1 MSSQERTASL
11 ETELCAWRVN
21 RQLYPGWIIAPY
33 QTRDRVW
40 QHTRYWLDAAI
51 QSGESWSSCQ
61 VIILWR
67 ELSWRLESCLQLVP
81 DQAVRRLQ
89 CSVDSVGDN
98 HGTEELMFDVEP
110 LQDETWPRELRL
122 SSRELREDWIECML
136 ALLQSYRLRP
146 DLTAFQKITDRLRS
160 ADYLSQNQQCHM
172 SYQSCLVALAELDR
186 EKATSL
192 VETWPEDPEDP
203 YWLVKRAGVYLE
215 LGDELTAT
223 AVATDALEKIRRRR
237 LSNRYGYWALS
248 REGWCLRFLSQ
259 IFRSRHFLSMHEE
272 PVPESDVAGRHRDFD
287 RELEEARSSP
297 DAELQ
302 IMQERIS
309 GRMFP
314 PKPVERTRNAPDF
327 DTGVVGETIHFGAY
341 EPAARLGAAVNI
353 LRLCELSGLPPSVG
367 GVGFFGGAVSEAL
380 LWVREEFPGLW
391 AAFVFRYRG
400 IGINEY
406 REPASKTKQ
415 EAIRRD
421 ILDVLPVAHTK
432 RLHDAAIRELCR
444 VLEIVDSR
452 GTREGGADR
461 YDAIQSIR
469 RLGSAATKFSICL
482 GDQEREEV
490 FVLFLRLSRAD
501 GLSQNPILQDTLW
514 KMAWRTVSY
523 FSTDMINKW
532 ATEIFVQFPLVSEET
547 QQRRGWPEIT
557 LFVPKSMGAE
567 FTRPISTEFD
577 KGVVGL
583 VELLSS
589 SNLIDRTGAAWRLLG
604 MYDRGLLWESE
615 CEEYKKK
622 LWSVLDEHGLP
633 LISSEVLRVI
643 VHLQWPTEV
652 ESAVSEGLRSWI
664 GSQKIGDRFAPREDQ
679 SGSGAARFGVTYPD
693 PENYLTELLELGVRL
708 STKQEAYDRVFTP
721 AVRKEV
727 LAKILEWWRRER
739 DRFMSQHRRP
749 HLFSGN
755 VFQRVEDALQVLF
768 DCVLSDDVLDVESKA
783 ELNSFLEDLKKIDQT
798 GVYWFQV
805 ATYLGI
811 VSEEV
816 FWAKVRADLWG
827 NDSRSAFSALVA
839 WSHWITKRKALGLGQ
854 VPRDVFVAIVSE
866 IASVRGERCRQV
878 CLIITQTVERG
889 YAHGEDIDEGLLNG
903 ALNSAVVRLRK
914 GGVVGSSSLGV
925 GEQRELVPHLR
936 RELTRLL
943 VTLDRQGMAL
953 GQMGEDWL
961 RRAKADRFIDVRFL
975 VAEGEA

>member
-1 MSSQERTASL
+1 MSSQEKTASL
-11 ETELCAWRVN
+11 GTELCAWRIN
-21 RQLYPGWIIAPY
+21 RQLYPGWLIAPY
-33 QTRDRVW
+33 QTRDRLW

-51 QSGESWSSCQ
+51 QSGESWSASQ

-67 ELSWRLESCLQLVP
+67 ELAWRLECCLQLVP

-89 CSVDSVGDN
+89 CAVDSVEDN
-98 HGTEELMFDVEP
+98 CRTEQLMFDVAS
-110 LQDETWPRELRL
+110 LQEETWPRELRL
-122 SSRELREDWIECML
+122 SSSELREDWIECML

-146 DLTAFQKITDRLRS
+146 DLAAFQKITDRLRS
-160 ADYLSQNQQCHM
+160 LDYLSQNQQCHM

-186 EKATSL
+186 ERATSL
-192 VETWPEDPEDP
+192 VERWPEDPEDP

-223 AVATDALEKIRRRR
+223 SVAMDALEKIRRRR
-237 LSNRYGYWALS
+237 LADRYGHWALS

-259 IFRSRHFLSMHEE
+259 ISRSRHLLSMHEE
-272 PVPESDVAGRHRDFD
+272 SVPQSDVAGRHRDFD

-297 DAELQ
+297 DTELQ
-302 IMQERIS
+302 LMQERIS

-327 DTGVVGETIHFGAY
+327 DTGIVGETVHFGAY

-353 LRLCELSGLPPSVG
+353 LRLCESSGLPPSVG

-400 IGINEY
+400 IGIHEY
-406 REPASKTKQ
+406 REPGSNTKQ

-421 ILDVLPVAHTK
+421 ILDVLPVAHIK
-432 RLHDAAIRELCR
+432 RLYDAAIRDLYR
-444 VLEIVDSR
+444 VIEIADSR
-452 GTREGGADR
+452 GTMEGGADR
-461 YDAIQSIR
+461 YDVIQSIR
-469 RLGSAATKFSICL
+469 RLGSAATKFSMCL

-490 FVLFLRLSRAD
+490 FVLFLRLSRGD

-514 KMAWRTVSY
+514 NMARRTVSY

-547 QQRRGWPEIT
+547 QRGRGWPEIT
-557 LFVPKSMGAE
+557 LFVPKSPGAE

-577 KGVVGL
+577 KGVERL
-583 VELLSS
+583 LELLSTR
-589 SNLIDRTGAAWRLLG
+589 NLIDRTAAAWRLLG
-604 MYDRGLLWESE
+604 MYDRGLLLESE
-615 CEEYKKK
+615 CEEYKQE
-622 LWSVLDEHGLP
+622 LWNTLDEHGLP
-633 LISSEVLRVI
+633 LISGEILRVI
-643 VHLQWPTEV
+643 VHLQWPTDV

-664 GSQKIGDRFAPREDQ
+664 VSQKIGERFTPQEDQ
-679 SGSGAARFGVTYPD
+679 NGSGSVQFGVTFPD
-693 PENYLTELLELGVRL
+693 PENYLRDLLELSVQL
-708 STKQEAYDRVFTP
+708 STKQDAFDQVFTP
-721 AVRKEV
+721 AVRIEV
-727 LAKILEWWRRER
+727 LGKILKWWQRER

-749 HLFSGN
+749 HLFGGN

-783 ELNSFLEDLKKIDQT
+783 ELISFLEDLKRIDQT

-805 ATYLGI
+805 ASYLGI
-811 VSEEV
+811 VSEEAY
-816 FWAKVRADLWG
+816 WAKVRADLWG
-827 NDSRSAFSALVA
+827 SDSQSAFSALVA
-839 WSHWITKRKALGLGQ
+839 WSHWITKRRALGLGQ
-854 VPRDVFVAIVSE
+854 VPPEVFVAIVSE

-878 CLIITQTVERG
+878 CRLVAHTVERG
-889 YAHGEDIDEGLLNG
+889 YGRGEDIDEGLLNG
-903 ALNSAVVRLRK
+903 ALISAVERLRE
-914 GGVVGSSSLGV
+914 GGVVDRPSLGV
-925 GEQRELVPHLR
+925 GEQKELVPHLR
-936 RELTRLL
+936 RELTRLM
-943 VTLDRQGMAL
+943 VTLDRRGMAL
-953 GQMGEDWL
+953 GQKGEDWL
-961 RRAKADRFIDVRFL
+961 KRAKADRFIDVSFL